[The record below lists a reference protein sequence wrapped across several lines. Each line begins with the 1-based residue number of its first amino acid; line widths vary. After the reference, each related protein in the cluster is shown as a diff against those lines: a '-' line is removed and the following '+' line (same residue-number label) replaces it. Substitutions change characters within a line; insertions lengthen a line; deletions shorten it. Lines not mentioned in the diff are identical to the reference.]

1 MKIINRNA
9 LLGLFLTLL
18 HFQAFSQSFKN
29 TDEAKTF
36 FEKLDDEHN
45 TAMVTK
51 DSSFFSGYYS
61 EMFINCTRNGEIN
74 NKAEEI
80 KSLLAMDLTKVE
92 RVTPQYNIF
101 TYSDDLSTFS
111 ITKKLSWRDSK
122 VTYVRRTIVF
132 QLIRG
137 KWQAVSGQGTHVL
150 AKYIE

>member
-9 LLGLFLTLL
+9 LLGLLLTLL
-18 HFQAFSQSFKN
+18 HFQAFSQTFKS

-36 FEKLDDEHN
+36 FEKLDDDHN

-51 DSSFFSGYYS
+51 DSFFFSGYYS
-61 EMFINCTRNGEIN
+61 DIFINCTRNGEIN
-74 NKAEEI
+74 NKTEEI

-101 TYSDDLSTFS
+101 TYSDNLSTIS
-111 ITKKLSWRDSK
+111 ITKKLTWKDSK

-132 QLIRG
+132 QLIKG
-137 KWQAVSGQGTHVL
+137 KWQAV
-150 AKYIE
+150 